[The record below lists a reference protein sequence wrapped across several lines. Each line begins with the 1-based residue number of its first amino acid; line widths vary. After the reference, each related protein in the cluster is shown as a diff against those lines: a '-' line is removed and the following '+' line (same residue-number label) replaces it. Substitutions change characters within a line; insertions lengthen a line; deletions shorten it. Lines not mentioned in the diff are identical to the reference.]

1 MAPTTNKSKPSKASK
16 SNKAATQK
24 TTTQKVAKSGKS
36 ATTTQKAKTTTKAA
50 KASTTPAVATTP
62 ATTTKRQ
69 RRVVD
74 KESILSDFD
83 TILTE
88 IDGLTTTLRESDKKG
103 PIGLKNLKSLSRQ
116 IRQLRTDASKNI
128 KVRKQFNK
136 ENSKTSGFMKPVSV
150 SKEICSFA
158 GWKENEL
165 HSRVDVTKFICDYI
179 RTNNLQN
186 PSDRRQIKP
195 DKKLRSLLKLKE
207 SEKEPLTYYSLQR
220 HIQPHFTRN

>member
-50 KASTTPAVATTP
+50 KASTTPAVATTATP
-62 ATTTKRQ
+62 AKRQ

-207 SEKEPLTYYSLQR
+207 SDKEEPLTYYSLQR
-220 HIQPHFTRN
+220 HIQPHFTKN